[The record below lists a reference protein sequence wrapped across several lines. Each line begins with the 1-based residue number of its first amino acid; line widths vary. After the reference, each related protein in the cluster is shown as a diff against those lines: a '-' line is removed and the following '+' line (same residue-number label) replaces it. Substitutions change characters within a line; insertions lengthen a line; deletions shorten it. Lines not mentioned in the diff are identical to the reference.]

1 MAQQRFNIGEVFID
15 KAIIAGVDVKH
26 VIEHASFD
34 ESIFVPGIRGVVQ
47 IVQAQGM
54 ESLMGPNIG
63 SAPAIFSFRSE
74 KGPKRIY
81 KMTVSTTS
89 GEPVVNQKSRQITF
103 ELVSDHLLRSKG
115 TNYQKSYHAE
125 PTQISNMVQAI
136 ASDASIGLGFGGP
149 INISKTVGLSNM
161 LIESQSPLEAIDLL
175 RNYAAS
181 SSQGDAFTAF
191 SAIGASGVEEFFFK
205 PMSEML
211 QSMSNIVITE
221 KDFLEINHSLDPMG
235 ELFRNVIDYKTENT
249 SDSANKGEAVY
260 QANYF
265 DMLTGKYI
273 INPLMDL
280 LTQQSKNPSANPG
293 KTRNKNP
300 DGLLSSKKGSS
311 NRTFLKRNDQA
322 DNQLDKTYGGG
333 RSVLGADTSSS
344 THARIPGDSSINVGM
359 CVNYQKRENTQTIP
373 SKDGMNSGKQ
383 LVAGVSHEI
392 GPANETPRYTTVI
405 SMMNISPGGG

>member
-1 MAQQRFNIGEVFID
+1 MSRFNVGEVFID
-15 KAIIAGVDVKH
+15 KAIIGGIDIRNNLV
-26 VIEHASFD
+26 HASFD
-34 ESIFVPGIRGVVQ
+34 ESLFVPGIRGVLR

-54 ESLMGPNIG
+54 ESLLGPNIG
-63 SAPAIFSFRSE
+63 SAPALVSFKSE
-74 KGPKRIY
+74 NGPKRRY
-81 KMTVSTTS
+81 EMTVSTTS
-89 GEPVVNQKSRQITF
+89 GEPVVNQKTRQITI

-115 TNYQKSYHAE
+115 TNYQKSYHAQ

-136 ASDASIGLGFGGP
+136 VSDAAVGLGFKGP
-149 INISKTVGLSNM
+149 VNVGKTVGLSNM

-175 RNYAAS
+175 RNYAVS
-181 SSQGDAFTAF
+181 STQGDAYTVF
-191 SAIGASGVEEFFFK
+191 SAIGASGIEEFFFK
-205 PMSEML
+205 PFSELL
-211 QSMSNIVITE
+211 QGMSNIVITE

-235 ELFRNVIDYKTENT
+235 ELFRNVIDFKTENT

-280 LTQQSKNPSANPG
+280 LSQQSKNPSANPG
-293 KTRNKNP
+293 KTRNQNP

-333 RSVLGADTSSS
+333 RSVLGADTSST

-392 GPANETPRYTTVI
+392 GPPNETPRYTTLV
-405 SMMNISPGGG
+405 SMMNISPGGGF

>member
-1 MAQQRFNIGEVFID
+1 MSRFNVGEVFID
-15 KAIIAGVDVKH
+15 KAIIGGIDIRNNLV
-26 VIEHASFD
+26 HASFD
-34 ESIFVPGIRGVVQ
+34 ESLFVPGIRGVLR

-54 ESLMGPNIG
+54 ESLLGPNIG
-63 SAPAIFSFRSE
+63 SAPALVSFKSE
-74 KGPKRIY
+74 NGPKRRY
-81 KMTVSTTS
+81 EMTVSTTS
-89 GEPVVNQKSRQITF
+89 GEPVVNQKTRQITI

-115 TNYQKSYHAE
+115 TNYQKSYHAQ

-136 ASDASIGLGFGGP
+136 VSDAAVGLGFKGP
-149 INISKTVGLSNM
+149 VNVGKTVGLSNM

-175 RNYAAS
+175 RNYAVS
-181 SSQGDAFTAF
+181 STQGDAYTVF
-191 SAIGASGVEEFFFK
+191 SAIGASGIEEFFFK
-205 PMSEML
+205 PFSELL
-211 QSMSNIVITE
+211 QGMSNVVITE

-235 ELFRNVIDYKTENT
+235 ELFRNVIDFKTENT

-280 LTQQSKNPSANPG
+280 LSQQSKNPSANPG
-293 KTRNKNP
+293 KTRNQNP

-333 RSVLGADTSSS
+333 RSVLGADTSST

-392 GPANETPRYTTVI
+392 GPPNETPRYTTLV
-405 SMMNISPGGG
+405 SMMNISPGGGF

>member
-1 MAQQRFNIGEVFID
+1 MRYNVGEVFLD
-15 KAIIAGVDVKH
+15 KATVAGIDIKKNLQ
-26 VIEHASFD
+26 HASFD
-34 ESIFVPGIRGVVQ
+34 ESIFVPGIRGVVR

-74 KGPKRIY
+74 NGPKRTY
-81 KMTVSTTS
+81 KMTVSTTT
-89 GEPVVNQKSRQITF
+89 GEPVVNQKTRQITL

-115 TNYQKSYHAE
+115 TNYEKSYHAQ

-136 ASDASIGLGFGGP
+136 AKDGNIGLGFQGP
-149 INISKTVGLSNM
+149 INVSKTIGLSNM

-175 RNYAAS
+175 RNYAIS
-181 SSQGDAFTAF
+181 STQGDAFTVF
-191 SAIGASGVEEFFFK
+191 SAIGASGMEEFFFK
-205 PMSEML
+205 PFSELL
-211 QSMSNIVITE
+211 QGMTNVVITE
-221 KDFLEINHSLDPMG
+221 KDFLEINHSLDPMA

-260 QANYF
+260 QANFF

-273 INPLMDL
+273 INPMMDL
-280 LTQQSKNPSANPG
+280 LSQQSKNPSANPG

-300 DGLLSSKKGSS
+300 GGLLSSSKGSS

-333 RSVLGADTSSS
+333 RSVLGADTSST

-359 CVNYQKRENTQTIP
+359 CINYQKKENTQTIP

-392 GPANETPRYTTVI
+392 GPPNETPRYTTII
-405 SMMNISPGGG
+405 SMMNIAPGGGF